1 MTNFSNTAAII
12 LAAGKGTRIK
22 AKNKNKVAFKIGG
35 KPIIEYVVDKLEGI
49 GLGQIVVIVGFQADS
64 IKAVL
69 GDRVL
74 YVKQEKQLGT
84 GDAIK
89 SALPALKANIS
100 SVISLYGDD
109 SAFYTEALLKEMIA
123 KKEKEQIDLLFLTIN
138 KDDPTGLGRI
148 VRSKNGKV
156 LKIVEEKSASKE
168 EKAIKEINTG
178 LYCFNRKFLDKYAH
192 FIKKNKE
199 SGEYYATDLVE
210 IALSAKKSVATHYYK
225 DSSVWLG
232 VNNKSDLQKAINK
245 KTLLK

>member
-123 KKEKEQIDLLFLTIN
+123 KREKEQIDLLFLTIH

-156 LKIVEEKSASKE
+156 LKIVE
-168 EKAIKEINTG
+168 
-178 LYCFNRKFLDKYAH
+178 
-192 FIKKNKE
+192 
-199 SGEYYATDLVE
+199 
-210 IALSAKKSVATHYYK
+210 
-225 DSSVWLG
+225 
-232 VNNKSDLQKAINK
+232 
-245 KTLLK
+245 